1 MQIHELTQKPSLMNE
16 GVWDSLRA
24 AMSSDPKLDGMNT
37 DQKVAYL
44 KQSGLI
50 QNVGNKA
57 AATWALYSK
66 QLEDSIRDPAQLEQF
81 KKRQNKTYENT
92 LRAFVQQNLLQ
103 NMPMEQLNNRS
114 QINALIKAMSLPGNA
129 SPSVQAPLWQQ
140 MAQLTSTA
148 QVEMAEPVDAS
159 AKAINVNKAAQS
171 IKAKLSGGT
180 ATSTDEIGRFLST
193 TRKDAW
199 HVLNRSER
207 NKIITDVARTLASQG
222 ITVQGYSPAS
232 TPGSAATALAT
243 LAASNPTIKSTG
255 NASLDAVL
263 TTLGFTVS

>member
-1 MQIHELTQKPSLMNE
+1 MQIHELTQKRSPVNE

-24 AMSSDPKLDGMNT
+24 ALSSDPRLDGMT
-37 DQKVAYL
+37 LDQKEAYL

-50 QNVGNKA
+50 QNVANKA

-81 KKRQNKTYENT
+81 KQRRNKTYENT

-103 NMPMEQLNNRS
+103 NMPMDQLNNRS
-114 QINALIKAMSLPGNA
+114 QIDSLIKTMSLPGNS

-148 QVEMAEPVDAS
+148 QIEMASPVDAS
-159 AKAINVNKAAQS
+159 AKVINVNKAAQG
-171 IKAKLSGGT
+171 IQKNLAGAT
-180 ATSTDEIGRFLST
+180 ATTMDNIGQYLST

-199 HVLNRSER
+199 QLMTKAERSQT
-207 NKIITDVARTLASQG
+207 IASVARALTANG
-222 ITVQGYSPAS
+222 ITVSGYSPAG
-232 TPGSAATALAT
+232 TPGSAATALSR
-243 LAASNPTIKSTG
+243 LAATNATIKSTG

-263 TTLGFTVS
+263 TTLGFNVI